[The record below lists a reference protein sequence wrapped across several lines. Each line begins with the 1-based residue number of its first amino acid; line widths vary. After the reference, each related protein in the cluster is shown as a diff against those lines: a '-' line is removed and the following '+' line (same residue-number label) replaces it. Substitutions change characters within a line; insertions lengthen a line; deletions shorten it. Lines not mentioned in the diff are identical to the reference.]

1 MNNPSLNSQNTNST
15 DTNSS
20 GMNSVNMNSPRTN
33 SKRATEININNNG
46 IDTSFKGI
54 VKDFLTFPFRL
65 NFLLAS
71 LSAILIAMIWPMVAQ
86 GIYPFSIN
94 PITLHAYG
102 FLNIVG
108 GAAFAGFI
116 LTAIPE
122 WTHDARPLIPYSLSL
137 FILWSFG
144 SISSVVMPS
153 LAGIT
158 FTIFWLWISG
168 IAALLTLKARD
179 SKIISVIILL
189 LSITLLNA
197 CYTFDPSLFWLK
209 QIAHIFIAGVALIMF
224 RIGKAI
230 GQRALD
236 DSPLLDCR
244 FMPNPFYKN
253 LSVWFIYAYVASQ
266 IWLDNSLASAWISV
280 AVGLTMLGRLRD
292 WHYPLMLKRYYIRW
306 YYLTLLSIGV
316 GYVCLGFSTIL
327 AFNHSTAAFHL
338 IMIGGFLMMLMQV
351 FSIAGVAHSSL
362 SSSYPLASRLA
373 LAGIFGAALS
383 RSVGSLNTEN
393 YIVLV
398 FYLPA
403 LLLTVAFAIYIPT
416 FYRIFT
422 SNPGAPVTPRKK
434 D

>member
-1 MNNPSLNSQNTNST
+1 M
-15 DTNSS
+15 NSS
-20 GMNSVNMNSPRTN
+20 N
-33 SKRATEININNNG
+33 
-46 IDTSFKGI
+46 FKEI

-86 GIYPFSIN
+86 GIYPFSID
-94 PITLHAYG
+94 PISLHAYG

-122 WTHDARPLIPYSLSL
+122 WTHDARPLIPYSSSL
-137 FILWSFG
+137 FILWLLG
-144 SISSVVMPS
+144 SISCVVMPS
-153 LAGIT
+153 LAGIA
-158 FTIFWLWISG
+158 FTIFWLWLSVIVTLF
-168 IAALLTLKARD
+168 ALKARD

-189 LSITLLNA
+189 LSIAILNA
-197 CYTFDPSLFWLK
+197 CYTYTPSLFWLK

-236 DSPLLDCR
+236 DSPLVDCR

-266 IWLDNSLASAWISV
+266 IWLDSSLASAWISV
-280 AVGLTMLGRLRD
+280 AAGLAMLGRLRD
-292 WHYPLMLKRYYIRW
+292 WHYPLMFKRYYIRW

-316 GYVCLGFSTIL
+316 GYVWLGLSTIL
-327 AFNHSTAAFHL
+327 ALNQSTAALHL
-338 IMIGGFLMMLMQV
+338 IMLGGFLMMLMQV

-362 SSSYPLASRLA
+362 SSSYPLVSRLA

-383 RSVGSLNTEN
+383 RAFGSLSTDN
-393 YIVLV
+393 YIVFV

-403 LLLTVAFAIYIPT
+403 LLLAIAFAIYIPT

-422 SNPGAPVTPRKK
+422 NNPGTPVTQRKK